1 MKYKWRQ
8 CSCPGHPRCWASSC
22 PPAMV
27 AGEATGAQETPA
39 NAAAVENIAQPLGAG
54 TIPGVDLSDGF
65 DVKDVIGL
73 ASKFLFEK

>member
-1 MKYKWRQ
+1 
-8 CSCPGHPRCWASSC
+8 
-22 PPAMV
+22 MV